1 MAFKMDIVNK
11 AILGGTGNQTFGGS
25 LGGATPDACIVIVN
39 RASGK
44 NAYTD
49 SVSYC
54 VGLSDDANERGVGV
68 TMEDAQGTTD
78 TSRLSRNNISAMAM
92 DYGLTSTTAE
102 GTCAFT
108 ANTVTIN
115 WSKVTTGR
123 VTVIMFSGATNAI
136 VGDVLMATTQ
146 NTTFTVNPGAWVPNC
161 CIALS
166 NGLDDDQGIN
176 NAHHSQGFACYNGTS
191 IKQAAQASVSE
202 NNQGTSNA
210 GGIMSNARIAIGT
223 DNSGNTVDYGIEL
236 TDFDD
241 GGGEVEFTVRDGN
254 TDGTEHLIYLLLEI
268 PDDGVDIIES
278 PAKTSTGVQN
288 HGSFNFTGYKPE
300 GVIGLLSN
308 RTSYSNTSLNRND
321 GNWAGQ
327 NICAFTDSAVVNH
340 VFAEEDAVGTT
351 NNAQR
356 VGTTGVVF
364 IPDDQRNLD
373 VDADF
378 DSMADASF
386 NLNYNVATNAV
397 KISWLGFKGD
407 AVPSS
412 GLPERSYPRGSERGI
427 TRGVI

>member
-1 MAFKMDIVNK
+1 MAFKMDIVTLD
-11 AILGGTGNQTFGGS
+11 IPGGTGNQTFTGS
-25 LGGATPDACIVIVN
+25 LGGATPDACMVIVN
-39 RASGK
+39 RASAEG
-44 NAYTD
+44 AYTD
-49 SVSYC
+49 SVSYA
-54 VGLSDDANERGVGV
+54 VGFSDDTNERSVG
-68 TMEDAQGTTD
+68 THTEDAQPTMD
-78 TSRLSRNNISAMAM
+78 TGRISRNTISAMASE
-92 DYGLTSTTAE
+92 YGVSATTAE
-102 GTCAFT
+102 GICAFT
-108 ANTVTIN
+108 ADTVTIN

-136 VGDVLMATTQ
+136 VGDVLMATTAGA
-146 NTTFTVNPGAWVPNC
+146 TFTVNPGAWVPNC

-166 NGLDDDQGIN
+166 NGLTATQGTN

-191 IKQAAQASVSE
+191 IKQAAQASVSQ
-202 NNQGTSNA
+202 NNVGNANA
-210 GGIMSNARIAIGT
+210 GGIMSNDRIAIGT
-223 DNSGNTVDYGIEL
+223 DNLGNTADYGIKL

-241 GGGEVEFTVRDGN
+241 AGGEVEFTVLDGD

-278 PAKTSTGVQN
+278 PAKTSTGIQN
-288 HGSFNFTGYKPE
+288 HGSFNFTGFRPE

-327 NICAFTDSAVVNH
+327 NICAFTDSKVVNH
-340 VFAEEDAVGTT
+340 VFAEEDLVGTS

-356 VGTTGVVF
+356 QGTEVVF

-386 NLNYNVATNAV
+386 NLNYNATTNAV

-407 AVPSS
+407 AVDAAAPNLH
-412 GLPERSYPRGSERGI
+412 GNLKAELVGGF
-427 TRGVI
+427 